1 MDKFN
6 LKGYIN
12 ENNLGAYSRLKEKL
26 DPVGKED
33 SDIDNDG
40 DVDKTDDYLANKRKA
55 VSKAIADKE
64 KTDTE
69 KDARKAKG
77 MMEDRPTDKENP
89 KGIGQLYIQPAVVDE
104 IGFHIDAYKEGT
116 IDVDDMIQAIEEIIY
131 GRIKAPGDRFNEQE
145 MPKMVNS
152 LKNLIINSLKQ
163 IHQGAYRDDIYDS
176 FYTELMQNVDAG
188 RVELDGLDVED
199 EFDNFIS
206 VNMDNVSLREA
217 LD

>member
-1 MDKFN
+1 MELSAQQQQRMDKLSN
-6 LKGYIN
+6 DDQLKLKAIMQMM
-12 ENNLGAYSRLKEKL
+12 AKEK
-26 DPVGKED
+26 D
-33 SDIDNDG
+33 
-40 DVDKTDDYLANKRKA
+40 
-55 VSKAIADKE
+55 AI
-64 KTDTE
+64 E

-77 MMEDRPTDKENP
+77 MMEDQSSITKE
-89 KGIGQLYIQPAVVDE
+89 IA
-104 IGFHIDAYKEGT
+104 FHINAYKDGT

-131 GRIKAPGDRFNEQE
+131 GRVKAPGDRFNEQE

-163 IHQGAYRDDIYDS
+163 MHQGAYRDDIYDS

-188 RVELDGLDVED
+188 RVELDGLDIED

-206 VNMDNVSLREA
+206 VNRDNVSLQEM